1 MHHLAMK
8 IKGLALLGLIPA
20 LLLSSMAT
28 SFADA
33 TPTPTPSSSA
43 SPDFQTLMDQYKIAS
58 EQYRIL
64 QQQRDDL
71 RTQINR
77 TFMNAVDVANKE
89 ARTAMKLAKTATA
102 KNDVIVKQKNAI
114 NTASLVRDTA
124 IAALGALP
132 TPPVKPEKVAEMAP
146 LSKMKSQKPSP
157 TSTRKSKN

>member
-33 TPTPTPSSSA
+33 TPTPSPSSSA

-64 QQQRDDL
+64 QQQRGDL

-77 TFMNAVDVANKE
+77 TFMIAVNVANKE

-114 NTASLVRDTA
+114 NAASLVRDTA

-132 TPPVKPEKVAEMAP
+132 TPPVKPVKVVEMAP

>member
-77 TFMNAVDVANKE
+77 TFMIAVDVANKE

-114 NTASLVRDTA
+114 NAASLVRDTA

-132 TPPVKPEKVAEMAP
+132 TPPVKPVKVVEMAP

>member
-77 TFMNAVDVANKE
+77 TFMIAVDVANKE

-114 NTASLVRDTA
+114 NAASLVRDAA

-132 TPPVKPEKVAEMAP
+132 TPPVKPMKVVEIAP

>member
-77 TFMNAVDVANKE
+77 TFMIAVDVANKE
-89 ARTAMKLAKTATA
+89 ARTAMKLARTATA

-114 NTASLVRDTA
+114 NAASLVRDTA

-132 TPPVKPEKVAEMAP
+132 TPPVKPVKVVEMAP

>member
-8 IKGLALLGLIPA
+8 IKGLALLGLISA

-33 TPTPTPSSSA
+33 TPTPSPSSSA
-43 SPDFQTLMDQYKIAS
+43 SPDFETLMDRYKIALDQYKI
-58 EQYRIL
+58 L
-64 QQQRDDL
+64 QQERDDL

-77 TFMNAVDVANKE
+77 TFMIAVDVANKE
-89 ARTAMKLAKTATA
+89 ARTAMKLAKNATA

-114 NTASLVRDTA
+114 NAASLVRDAA

-132 TPPVKPEKVAEMAP
+132 YPPVKPMKVV
-146 LSKMKSQKPSP
+146 
-157 TSTRKSKN
+157 

>member
-8 IKGLALLGLIPA
+8 IKGLALLGLISA

-33 TPTPTPSSSA
+33 TPTPSPSSSA

-77 TFMNAVDVANKE
+77 TFMIAVDVANKE
-89 ARTAMKLAKTATA
+89 ARTAMKLARTATA

-114 NTASLVRDTA
+114 NAASLVRDTA

-132 TPPVKPEKVAEMAP
+132 TPPVKPVKVVEMAP

>member
-77 TFMNAVDVANKE
+77 TFMIAVDVANKE
-89 ARTAMKLAKTATA
+89 ARTAMKLARTATA

-132 TPPVKPEKVAEMAP
+132 TPPVKPVKVVEMAP

>member
-33 TPTPTPSSSA
+33 TPTPSPSSSA

-64 QQQRDDL
+64 QQERDDL

-77 TFMNAVDVANKE
+77 TFMIAVDVANKE
-89 ARTAMKLAKTATA
+89 ARTAMKLARTATA

-114 NTASLVRDTA
+114 NAASLVRDTA

-132 TPPVKPEKVAEMAP
+132 TPPVKPVKVVEMAP

>member
-77 TFMNAVDVANKE
+77 TFMIAVDVANKE

-114 NTASLVRDTA
+114 NAASLVRDTA

-132 TPPVKPEKVAEMAP
+132 TPPVKPVKVIEIAP

-157 TSTRKSKN
+157 TSTRKSKK

>member
-33 TPTPTPSSSA
+33 TPTPSPSSSA

-77 TFMNAVDVANKE
+77 TFMIAVDVANKE
-89 ARTAMKLAKTATA
+89 ARTAMKLARTATA

-114 NTASLVRDTA
+114 NAASLVRDTA

-132 TPPVKPEKVAEMAP
+132 TPPVKPVKVVEMAP